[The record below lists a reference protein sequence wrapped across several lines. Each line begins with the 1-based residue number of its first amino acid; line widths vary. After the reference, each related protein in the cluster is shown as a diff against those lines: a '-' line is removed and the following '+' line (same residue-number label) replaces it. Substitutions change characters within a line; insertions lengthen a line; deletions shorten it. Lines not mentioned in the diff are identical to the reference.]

1 MFYMMPS
8 PLIANVFQSWV
19 AATRDQATVQ
29 LIANLSMQKAMQ
41 SDAVRNLEACTLMVE
56 EQVDAVYESATQPR
70 QRT

>member
-1 MFYMMPS
+1 
-8 PLIANVFQSWV
+8 
-19 AATRDQATVQ
+19 VQ

-56 EQVDAVYESATQPR
+56 EQVDAVYEPAAQPR